1 MERSRESLGGE
12 VARLVARAERRLG
25 RVVDR
30 ALMVLGTS
38 SAQRPVL
45 EALWERGERTP
56 AELAKAAHVEGPP
69 MSRMLRRMEAAGLI
83 KRRDD
88 PNDKRRRLISVTTK
102 GERLRDVLPGVVD
115 GVVSRALERLDGD
128 RGARLRED
136 LQALVTALEDA
147 AR

>member
-1 MERSRESLGGE
+1 MERSVESLGSD
-12 VARLVARAERRLG
+12 VARLLALAERRLG
-25 RVVDR
+25 KVVDR
-30 ALMVLGTS
+30 ALGVLSTS

-56 AELAKAAHVEGPP
+56 AELAKEAQVEGPP

-102 GERLRDVLPGVVD
+102 GERLRDVLPGVAD
-115 GVVSRALERLDGD
+115 GVVARALERLEPD
-128 RGARLRED
+128 RRTRLRED
-136 LQALVTALEDA
+136 LQALMAVLEDA
-147 AR
+147 RR

>member
-1 MERSRESLGGE
+1 MERSLESLGGE

-25 RVVDR
+25 KLVDR
-30 ALMVLGTS
+30 ALVVLGTS

-45 EALWERGERTP
+45 EALWEQGERTP

-69 MSRMLRRMEAAGLI
+69 MSRMLRRMEAGGLI

-88 PNDKRRRLISVTTK
+88 PNDKRRRLISVTTR

-115 GVVSRALERLDGD
+115 GVVARALERLEGN
-128 RGARLRED
+128 RGARLLED
-136 LQALVTALEDA
+136 LQALVAALEEGE
-147 AR
+147 R